1 MRFVSFLWCYFFNVH
16 WVYDISKLQSTAQNR
31 LMWQNFMA
39 VLPRLTPTSS
49 LNSYFF
55 SSYKFIVWS
64 RSRTYAC
71 CCCFIFFLFPPRRH
85 VVFIIIIILKIVTF
99 IMIITPFSPPPIPPF
114 QFFHI
119 WTRLVIFHHLVH
131 CICYVLEKKYKRFKD
146 ETRMHDAIG
155 NGDKRGKR
163 SDVEKREMKRSVSRL
178 VAWASE

>member
-16 WVYDISKLQSTAQNR
+16 WVYNISKLQSIAQNR

-64 RSRTYAC
+64 EPYLC
-71 CCCFIFFLFPPRRH
+71 MLLLFHLLPFSPRRH
-85 VVFIIIIILKIVTF
+85 AVFIIIIILKIVTF
-99 IMIITPFSPPPIPPF
+99 IMIITPFFPPPIPPF

-119 WTRLVIFHHLVH
+119 WTRLVFFHHLVH

-155 NGDKRGKR
+155 NGDKRAKR
-163 SDVEKREMKRSVSRL
+163 SDMEKRKMKRSVSRL
-178 VAWASE
+178 VAWTSE